1 MKIIYEKK
9 FQDSL
14 RGIATFIAK
23 DKLSAST
30 NFKREL
36 KEKIEMLYD
45 NPMMYK
51 KSNYFEED
59 SYRDMTF
66 KGYTIIYRLVSKEEL
81 RVLDIFKWV
90 KR

>member
-1 MKIIYEKK
+1 
-9 FQDSL
+9 
-14 RGIATFIAK
+14 
-23 DKLSAST
+23 
-30 NFKREL
+30 
-36 KEKIEMLYD
+36 
-45 NPMMYK
+45 MMYK

-81 RVLDIFKWV
+81 RVLDIFKWE